1 MHKIFDNMLT
11 NEWKTFSRGRKE
23 GRDFKR
29 KEEKKEGRDGVRQAC
44 PTMTYPTV

>member
-29 KEEKKEGRDGVRQAC
+29 KEEKKKEGMAYVKRVPR
-44 PTMTYPTV
+44 